1 MSDGSHIFSRAGTR
15 ACWTV
20 KALVGSFF
28 VIVKPSWTFVSSYIS
43 QPACLAPKLS
53 GSLPPVPGLNTV
65 RNLNQ
70 ELGTGLLG
78 RGEVCQWG
86 LLVSTR
92 GASLR
97 WNSAVGK
104 PSERGR

>member
-1 MSDGSHIFSRAGTR
+1 MVGPFIVL
-15 ACWTV
+15 V
-20 KALVGSFF
+20 KT
-28 VIVKPSWTFVSSYIS
+28 SWTFVSSYIS

-53 GSLPPVPGLNTV
+53 RSLPPVPALNTV

-97 WNSAVGK
+97 WNCAVGK
-104 PSERGR
+104 PLERGR